1 MASLGWRSGGNTP
14 DVGLSEMTL
23 VLDVNPYVRYPL
35 VSFNILFWLL
45 GLGFIFTGVYAYFD
59 AWTNPP
65 ASGRFKLDYNIY
77 RHVESSASS
86 VPLSAS
92 PGMASLGWRSGGN
105 TPDVGLSE
113 MTLVLDVN
121 PYVRYSLVSFNIL
134 FWLLGLGFI
143 FTGVYAYFDSLD
155 QSARVRQED
164 LKCCG
169 LSDKSFRDWNDNM
182 YFNCSRSNPSYE
194 RCSVPHSFNEL
205 MNYGRRSVMLV
216 NIETTVTVVGAVL
229 VSVSFCG
236 CVGALRENTCLLS
249 TYSHVVTALLLL
261 NLILGLLVF
270 FLPSQ
275 VKRTLRSTLSS
286 NLVLHYRDNPDLQWI
301 IDSIQVKGSSWE
313 AKRCFRTF
321 VFGCDRMRR
330 TRW

>member
-14 DVGLSEMTL
+14 DGGPSEMTL

-65 ASGRFKLDYNIY
+65 ASGRFQLDYNIY
-77 RHVESSASS
+77 RHVESFASS
-86 VPLSAS
+86 APLSELGVFLTS
-92 PGMASLGWRSGGN
+92 PHLLRKKQTTLSPHWRRARPNAHYKDVLSLMNSIFINRDKRN
-105 TPDVGLSE
+105 VRLS
-113 MTLVLDVN
+113 TLTVFVLGHDDSKL
-121 PYVRYSLVSFNIL
+121 PPCFLHTHRPKCRLQLMIL
-134 FWLLGLGFI
+134 FSPPIVNEFMD
-143 FTGVYAYFDSLD
+143 YA
-155 QSARVRQED
+155 
-164 LKCCG
+164 
-169 LSDKSFRDWNDNM
+169 
-182 YFNCSRSNPSYE
+182 
-194 RCSVPHSFNEL
+194 
-205 MNYGRRSVMLV
+205 RRSVMLV

-301 IDSIQVKGSSWE
+301 IDSIQVTGSFWE
-313 AKRCFRTF
+313 AKRYFSHLSFWCN
-321 VFGCDRMRR
+321 RMLR